1 MRVRRARWRRIFKTQ
16 RERERERQKKSGARR
31 GDAAAELCLCVIQIQ
46 EKVASGSGT
55 QGRRGQGGQKS
66 ACDGVRC
73 CRMGLLVS
81 SLCQEREMISFN
93 YFPFSSLKM
102 YLLHFFLL

>member
-1 MRVRRARWRRIFKTQ
+1 VCDTDTGEGGIRVRGGGG
-16 RERERERQKKSGARR
+16 E
-31 GDAAAELCLCVIQIQ
+31 
-46 EKVASGSGT
+46 
-55 QGRRGQGGQKS
+55 GGQKT